1 MHKITHLWKFKLIGR
16 QTCKRIMEE
25 KKHPC
30 RTTCVLSDAW
40 IWDLSWGLQFH
51 SKFLVR
57 NYFFLKNNLTSVR
70 NYFFL
75 KNNLTSEGALSHNVL
90 YYQKLS
96 AARYQVSF
104 CAKKCFEQLQ
114 IVSKR
119 KEFQSSLQFVLFV
132 IITGHRHLLQTG
144 WGKKSTI
151 RESAH
156 T

>member
-1 MHKITHLWKFKLIGR
+1 M
-16 QTCKRIMEE
+16 
-25 KKHPC
+25 
-30 RTTCVLSDAW
+30 LSDAW

-51 SKFLVR
+51 SKFL
-57 NYFFLKNNLTSVR
+57 VR

-151 RESAH
+151 RESAQVCH
-156 T
+156 WKLAAPKKGSIGGSYLNTTSFFRDPASYSILALLTLMGN